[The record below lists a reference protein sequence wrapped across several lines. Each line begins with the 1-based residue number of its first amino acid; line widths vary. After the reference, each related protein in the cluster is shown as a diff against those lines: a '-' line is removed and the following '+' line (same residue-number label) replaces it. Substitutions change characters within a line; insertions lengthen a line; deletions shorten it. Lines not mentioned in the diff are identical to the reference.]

1 MKLVSDSFSQGQAI
15 PVQYAFARIAP
26 DTHIALSDNINP
38 HLAWTDIPAG
48 TQSLVLI
55 CHDANVPSTGE
66 DVNQEG
72 KTLPVS
78 RPRIDFFHW
87 VLLDIYPS
95 TTEIPAGSHCRGVTP
110 RGKSGPAAPGGLRHG
125 LNDYTGWFAG
135 DAEMAGPYY
144 GYDGPC
150 PPWND
155 ERLHDY
161 VFTLYAIDVPRLEIS
176 GDLDGRSVRQALE
189 GHVLATAT
197 LSGFYSLNP
206 AVGG

>member
-1 MKLVSDSFSQGQAI
+1 MQLVSASFSQGQAI
-15 PVQYAFARIAP
+15 PAQYAFARIAP
-26 DTHIALSDNINP
+26 DTHIALTDNINP
-38 HLAWTDIPAG
+38 QFAWTDIPAG

-55 CHDANVPSTGE
+55 CHDANVPSSGE

-78 RPRIDFFHW
+78 RPRVDFFHW
-87 VLLDIYPS
+87 VLLDISPS

-135 DAEMAGPYY
+135 DAEMSGPYF

-161 VFTLYAIDVPRLEIS
+161 VFTLYAIDVPRLEVS
-176 GDLDGRSVRQALE
+176 GELDGRSVRQALE

>member
-15 PVQYAFARIAP
+15 PAQYAFARIAP
-26 DTHIALSDNINP
+26 NTHITLSDNINP

-78 RPRIDFFHW
+78 MPRIDFFHW
-87 VLLDIYPS
+87 VLLDIPPS
-95 TTEIPAGSHCRGVTP
+95 ITEIPAGSHCRGVTP
-110 RGKSGPAAPGGLRHG
+110 RGKAGPAAPGGLRHG
-125 LNDYTGWFAG
+125 LNDYTGWFAA
-135 DAEMAGPYY
+135 DAEMAGPYF

-161 VFTLYAIDVPRLEIS
+161 VFTLYAIDVPALAVAGE
-176 GDLDGRSVRQALE
+176 LDGRSVRQALE

-206 AVGG
+206 AVSG

>member
-15 PVQYAFARIAP
+15 PAQYAFARIAP
-26 DTHIALSDNINP
+26 DTHITLSDNINP

-72 KTLPVS
+72 KTLPVAL
-78 RPRIDFFHW
+78 PRIDFFHW
-87 VLLDIYPS
+87 VLLDIPPS

-125 LNDYTGWFAG
+125 LNDYTGWFAA
-135 DAEMAGPYY
+135 DAEMAGPYF

-161 VFTLYAIDVPRLEIS
+161 VFTLYAIDVPALAVAGE
-176 GDLDGRSVRQALE
+176 LDGRSVRQALE

-206 AVGG
+206 AVSG

>member
-15 PVQYAFARIAP
+15 PAQYAFARIAP
-26 DTHIALSDNINP
+26 DTHITLSDNINP

-78 RPRIDFFHW
+78 MPRIDFFHW
-87 VLLDIYPS
+87 VLLDIPPS
-95 TTEIPAGSHCRGVTP
+95 ITEIPAGSHCRGVTP
-110 RGKSGPAAPGGLRHG
+110 RGKAGPAAPGGLRHG
-125 LNDYTGWFAG
+125 LNDYTGWFAA
-135 DAEMAGPYY
+135 DAEMAGPYF

-161 VFTLYAIDVPRLEIS
+161 VFTLYAIDVPALAVAGE
-176 GDLDGRSVRQALE
+176 LDGRSVRQALE
-189 GHVLATAT
+189 GHVLATGT

-206 AVGG
+206 AVSG

>member
-15 PVQYAFARIAP
+15 PAQYAFARIAP

-38 HLAWTDIPAG
+38 HLAWTDIPVG

-55 CHDANVPSTGE
+55 CHDANVPSTGD

-72 KTLPVS
+72 KTLAVAL
-78 RPRIDFFHW
+78 PRIDFFHW
-87 VLLDIYPS
+87 VLLDIPPS

-125 LNDYTGWFAG
+125 LNDYTGWFAA
-135 DAEMAGPYY
+135 DPEMAGPYF

-161 VFTLYAIDVPRLEIS
+161 VFTLYAIDVPALEVA
-176 GDLDGRSVRQALE
+176 GDLDGRSVRKALE
-189 GHVLATAT
+189 GYVLATAT
-197 LSGFYSLNP
+197 LSGNYSLNP
-206 AVGG
+206 AVRG

>member
-15 PVQYAFARIAP
+15 PAQYAFARIAP
-26 DTHIALSDNINP
+26 DTHITLSDNINP

-78 RPRIDFFHW
+78 MPRIDFFHW
-87 VLLDIYPS
+87 VLLDIPPS
-95 TTEIPAGSHCRGVTP
+95 ITEIPAGSHCRGVTP
-110 RGKSGPAAPGGLRHG
+110 RGKAGPAAPGGLRHG
-125 LNDYTGWFAG
+125 LNDYTGWFAA
-135 DAEMAGPYY
+135 DAEMAGPYF

-161 VFTLYAIDVPRLEIS
+161 VFTLYAIDVPALAVAGE
-176 GDLDGRSVRQALE
+176 LDGRSVRQGLE

-206 AVGG
+206 AVSG

>member
-1 MKLVSDSFSQGQAI
+1 MQLVSASFSQGQAI
-15 PVQYAFARIAP
+15 PAQYAFARIAP

-38 HLAWTDIPAG
+38 QLAWTDIPAG

-55 CHDANVPSTGE
+55 CHDANVPSSGE

-72 KTLPVS
+72 KTLPDS

-87 VLLDIYPS
+87 VLLDIPPS

-110 RGKSGPAAPGGLRHG
+110 RGKPGPAAPDGLRHG
-125 LNDYTGWFAG
+125 LNDYTGWFAA
-135 DAEMAGPYY
+135 DPEMAGPYY

-161 VFTLYAIDVPRLEIS
+161 VFTLYAIDVPRLEVS
-176 GDLDGRSVRQALE
+176 GDLDGRSVRRALE

>member
-1 MKLVSDSFSQGQAI
+1 M
-15 PVQYAFARIAP
+15 
-26 DTHIALSDNINP
+26 
-38 HLAWTDIPAG
+38 G

-55 CHDANVPSTGE
+55 CHDANVPSTGD

-72 KTLPVS
+72 KTLAVAL
-78 RPRIDFFHW
+78 PRIDFFHW
-87 VLLDIYPS
+87 VLLDIPPS

-125 LNDYTGWFAG
+125 LNDYTGWFAA
-135 DAEMAGPYY
+135 DPEMAGPYF

-161 VFTLYAIDVPRLEIS
+161 VFTLYAIDVPALAVAGE
-176 GDLDGRSVRQALE
+176 LDGRSVRQALE

-206 AVGG
+206 AVSG

>member
-155 ERLHDY
+155 EQLHDY
-161 VFTLYAIDVPRLEIS
+161 VFTLHAIDVPRLEIS

-197 LSGFYSLNP
+197 LAGFYSLNP

>member
-1 MKLVSDSFSQGQAI
+1 MKLVSASFSQGQAI
-15 PVQYAFARIAP
+15 PAQYAFARIAP
-26 DTHIALSDNINP
+26 DTHITLSDNINP

-48 TQSLVLI
+48 TRSLVLI

-78 RPRIDFFHW
+78 RPRIDFYHW
-87 VLLDIYPS
+87 VLLDIPAS
-95 TTEIPAGSHCRGVTP
+95 TTEIPAGSHCHGVTP
-110 RGKSGPAAPGGLRHG
+110 RGKSGPAAPGSMRHG
-125 LNDYTGWFAG
+125 LNDYTGWFAA
-135 DAEMAGPYY
+135 DAEMAGPYF

-161 VFTLYAIDVPRLEIS
+161 VFTLYAIDVPALEVA
-176 GDLDGRSVRQALE
+176 GDLDGRSVRKGLD

-197 LSGFYSLNP
+197 LSGIYSLNP
-206 AVGG
+206 AVRG